1 MTAIATSARLR
12 PAAWMRIQAVALFAL
27 ASWLITLTPALAQV
41 TGGSSFWGPEPPWV
55 GVPKKEKKGEKKRTE
70 SPKKPAPDAKMLVR
84 ADEIHYDYNNERVS
98 AIGQVQIYYSGST
111 LEADK
116 VTYDQKLKRMRA
128 EGNVRLT
135 EADGKIVHADALDL
149 SDDYRDGFV
158 DSLRL
163 ETPDK
168 TRMAAARA
176 DRSNGRMTVFQS
188 GVYTACEACKEDP
201 RKPPTWQVRAA
212 RFIHN
217 HEEKMIYFEDA
228 RLEFFGYP
236 VAYFPYLSAPDPT
249 VKRKTGF
256 LMPEGS
262 YSTKYG
268 FAIGVPYY
276 WAIAPDY
283 DLTLTPMLTTRQ
295 GPLVEGEWR
304 QRLINGSYSIR
315 AAGILQQDKDAF
327 IRSDGTTTPGYRDF
341 RGYVATSGQFD
352 LASNWVWGWSG
363 ALFSDKTFLQD
374 YSLTR
379 RYLLKGEAAPSVT
392 SSDPFRRIDTEYTS
406 QLYLAGRGDRS
417 YFDAR
422 TLYFYGFS
430 ESDRQSQLPIVHPVL
445 DYAYTFGSPVLGG
458 EVGYKVNLTSL
469 SRDQADF
476 DPITLAAQTS
486 LACDTPTADPAIRS
500 KCLLRGVPGSYTRLS
515 AVATWRRSLTDSFG
529 QVFTPFASI
538 RADAA
543 SVSVHN
549 EPNVAAYIPPGED
562 NVVRGM
568 PTVGVEYRYPL
579 IAVHSWGTQTLEP
592 IAQLIVRPNETA
604 IGRLPNEDAQSLIF
618 DDTNLFKVDK
628 FSGWDRVEGGTR
640 VNAGLQYT
648 AQFVQAGSVN
658 ALFGQSYQLFGKNSF
673 ASGGMS
679 NTGMDSGLETAR
691 SDYVARLA
699 YNPNSTYSIISRFRF
714 DEDNFAVR
722 RFELEAK
729 TSFERWTLS
738 VLYGNYD
745 KQEDLGF
752 LTRREGV
759 LTTATAKLTQN
770 WSILGAARYD
780 ISQNQLDQYRIGLG
794 YIDDCFAIAM
804 NYITD
809 YGISGNTKVDHKVFL
824 QINLRT
830 LGETR
835 FGG

>member
-1 MTAIATSARLR
+1 MKAIATSARRRPFAWLHV
-12 PAAWMRIQAVALFAL
+12 PAAAGLALCVWIMAL
-27 ASWLITLTPALAQV
+27 SSGWAQNQNPR
-41 TGGSSFWGPEPPWV
+41 SFWGAEPPWV
-55 GVPKKEKKGEKKRTE
+55 GVPAKPKKGEKKPPTP
-70 SPKKPAPDAKMLVR
+70 SLQKPAPGAKMLVR
-84 ADEIHYDYNNERVS
+84 ADEVHYDYNNERVS
-98 AIGQVQIYYSGST
+98 AVGQIQIYYSGST

-116 VTYDQKLKRMRA
+116 VVYDQKLKRMRA

-135 EADGKIVHADALDL
+135 EADGKVVHADALDL

-176 DRSNGRMTVFQS
+176 DRSSGRATVFQS

-212 RFIHN
+212 RFIHD
-217 HEEKMIYFEDA
+217 HDEKMVYFEDA
-228 RLEFFGYP
+228 RLEFFGFP

-249 VKRKTGF
+249 VKRKSGL
-256 LMPEGS
+256 LMPEAS

-268 FAIGVPYY
+268 FAAGVPLY

-304 QRLINGSYSIR
+304 QRMINGSYSIR
-315 AAGILQQDKDAF
+315 AAGIIQQDKDVFLRA
-327 IRSDGTTTPGYRDF
+327 GGPPTPGYRDF

-352 LASNWVWGWSG
+352 LSSKWVWGWNG
-363 ALFSDKTFLQD
+363 AMFSDKTFLQD

-379 RYLLKGEAAPSVT
+379 KYFLKGEASPSLAP
-392 SSDPFRRIDTEYTS
+392 SDPFRRLDTEFTS

-422 TLYFYGFS
+422 VLHFYGFS
-430 ESDRQSQLPIVHPVL
+430 EFDSQKQLPIVHPVL
-445 DYAYTFGSPVLGG
+445 DYAYTVGSPVLGG
-458 EVGYKVNLTSL
+458 ELAYKVNLTSL
-469 SRDQADF
+469 SREQADF
-476 DPITLAAQTS
+476 DPIVVGVV
-486 LACDTPTADPAIRS
+486 CDPLTADPAIRS
-500 KCLLRGVPGSYTRLS
+500 KCLLRGVPGTYTRAS

-529 QVFTPFASI
+529 QVFTPFASV

-543 SVSVHN
+543 SVSVRN
-549 EPNVAAYIPPGED
+549 EPNVSSFIAPGED
-562 NVVRGM
+562 NVMRAM
-568 PTVGVEYRYPL
+568 PAVGIEYRYPL

-592 IAQLIVRPNETA
+592 IAQLIVRPSETA
-604 IGRLPNEDAQSLIF
+604 VGRLPNEDAQSLIF
-618 DDTNLFKVDK
+618 DDTNLFRVDK

-640 VNAGLQYT
+640 MNAGMQYT
-648 AQFVQAGSVN
+648 AQFTQAGAIN

-679 NTGMDSGLETAR
+679 NTGVESGLETAR

-699 YNPNSTYSIISRFRF
+699 YNPNSTYSVISRFRF

-722 RFELEAK
+722 RFELEGKA
-729 TSFERWTLS
+729 SFERWTLS
-738 VLYGNYD
+738 LLYGNYD
-745 KQEDLGF
+745 RQEELGF
-752 LTRREGV
+752 LTRREGI

-770 WSILGAARYD
+770 WSVLGAFRYD
-780 ISQNQLDQYRIGLG
+780 ISENHLDQYRIGLG

-830 LGETR
+830 LGGTG
-835 FGG
+835 FGN